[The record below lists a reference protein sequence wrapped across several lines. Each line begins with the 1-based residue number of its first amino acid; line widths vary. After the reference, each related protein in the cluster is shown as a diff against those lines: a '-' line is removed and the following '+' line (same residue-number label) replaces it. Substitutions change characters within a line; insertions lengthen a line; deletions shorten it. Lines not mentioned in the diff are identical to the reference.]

1 MLLSA
6 CNDEMIPDPVDNLGY
21 EIACKTYGSP
31 REATGNL
38 NLARSLV
45 HPESFAQNIGRNFMA
60 SHGFRLVNV
69 IR

>member
-6 CNDEMIPDPVDNLGY
+6 CNDEMTPDPVDNLGY

-38 NLARSLV
+38 NLARYAAFCLIHLTGGLMV
-45 HPESFAQNIGRNFMA
+45 G
-60 SHGFRLVNV
+60 L
-69 IR
+69 

>member
-6 CNDEMIPDPVDNLGY
+6 CNDEMIPGPVDNLEY
-21 EIACKTYGSP
+21 EIACKAYDSP

-38 NLARSLV
+38 NLARSLA
-45 HPESFAQNIGRNFMA
+45 HLESFAQNIGLNFMA
-60 SHGFRLVNV
+60 SRGFRLVNG

>member
-38 NLARSLV
+38 NLARSQA
-45 HPESFAQNIGRNFMA
+45 HPESFAQNIGVNFIA
-60 SHGFRLVNV
+60 SRGFRVVNG